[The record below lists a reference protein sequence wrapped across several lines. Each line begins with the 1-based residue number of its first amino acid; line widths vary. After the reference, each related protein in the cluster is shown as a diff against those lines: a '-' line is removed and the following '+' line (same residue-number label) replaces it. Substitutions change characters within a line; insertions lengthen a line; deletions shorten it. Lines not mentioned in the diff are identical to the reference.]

1 MAVCTSPP
9 GSVGTPDLAD
19 QISKLKPGGHLCLFY
34 DKDPAEQM
42 PALVPFIRDGLSLDE
57 QCIYIADDQT
67 LEDLAGH
74 LVNSS
79 IDVAAETESGRLRM
93 LTREHWRQSGELDS
107 SKKAEQVRAFIA
119 AAAAAGYRGVRF
131 AIEMTWILGPDIDSR
146 QLEHWE
152 ASINTL
158 LDPSFPAR
166 VICQYNRS
174 RLSPDVLSAALHTH
188 PDTMVGESIYPNAQ
202 DASRFLA
209 AIVESSDD
217 AIITK
222 DLNGRITSWNQG
234 AERLFGYTAGEV
246 IGKPISLLIPFER
259 LNEEPGILGRV
270 RKGERIDHYETVRR
284 RKDGTLVEISLTVS
298 PVRGNDG
305 RIIGAS
311 KIARNITDRK
321 QAEQALLA
329 GEDRFR
335 AIADNI
341 AQLAW
346 TANQLGEGTWYNRRW
361 YDYTGTTFE
370 QMKGRGWET
379 VQHPDHSERVGA
391 KLKATL
397 QRGDE
402 WEDTFP
408 LRRRDGEYR
417 WFLSRAVPIRDE
429 TGNIR
434 CWFGTNTDITEL
446 REAREELSK
455 SHATLEQRV
464 KERTASLEQAI
475 AQMEEFSYSVSHDLR
490 GPVRAMAGY
499 AQAVI
504 EDYGERLDS
513 RGRDYLDRILRGSAR
528 MQRLIHDVLTYSRLA
543 RCDIQLQAVSLQ
555 RLLPDIIQQYP
566 EMQLP
571 HAEIIIREPL
581 QPVMAHEPSLTQAIS
596 NLLSNGVKFVALGTR
611 PKLQVWTETRQ
622 DKVRLWVEDNGIGIK
637 PEHQRRLFGM
647 FERVHQEKTYDGT
660 GIGLAIVRKAIERM
674 GGAVGVESDGITGSS
689 FWIELPGPPS

>member
-1 MAVCTSPP
+1 
-9 GSVGTPDLAD
+9 
-19 QISKLKPGGHLCLFY
+19 
-34 DKDPAEQM
+34 
-42 PALVPFIRDGLSLDE
+42 
-57 QCIYIADDQT
+57 
-67 LEDLAGH
+67 
-74 LVNSS
+74 
-79 IDVAAETESGRLRM
+79 
-93 LTREHWRQSGELDS
+93 
-107 SKKAEQVRAFIA
+107 
-119 AAAAAGYRGVRF
+119 
-131 AIEMTWILGPDIDSR
+131 
-146 QLEHWE
+146 
-152 ASINTL
+152 
-158 LDPSFPAR
+158 
-166 VICQYNRS
+166 
-174 RLSPDVLSAALHTH
+174 
-188 PDTMVGESIYPNAQ
+188 MVGESIYPNPFYQAPLILNGNGRAHATSNSAVGPPGENGKTKLAQVDWLLAQLQRAREAERLRTEAEGLRRDNEALVQFIESASIALHWVGPDGLIQWANQTELDLLGYTREEFIGRPVAQFHADPEVAEDILRRLGQRERIRDYPARLKTKTGALKEVLIDSNARWEGDRLLHTEYVTRDITAQKAAQ
-202 DASRFLA
+202 DASSFLA
-209 AIVESSDD
+209 SIVESSDD
-217 AIITK
+217 AIIAK
-222 DLNGRITSWNQG
+222 DLDGRITSWNQG
-234 AERLFGYTAGEV
+234 AERLFGYTAAEV
-246 IGKPISLLIPFER
+246 VGKPISLLIPFER
-259 LNEEPGILGRV
+259 LNEEPGILGRL

-311 KIARNITDRK
+311 KIARNISERK
-321 QAEQALLA
+321 QAEEALRA
-329 GEDRFR
+329 GDDRFR
-335 AIADNI
+335 TIADNI

-370 QMKGRGWET
+370 QMMGRGWET
-379 VQHPDHSERVGA
+379 VQHPDHSQRVAA

-397 QRGDE
+397 ERGEE

-408 LRRRDGEYR
+408 LRRHDGEYR

-455 SHATLEQRV
+455 SHDTLEQRV

-513 RGRDYLDRILRGSAR
+513 RGRDYLDRIVRGSAR

-566 EMQLP
+566 EMQPP

-581 QPVMAHEPSLTQAIS
+581 QAVMAHEPSLTQAIS
-596 NLLSNGVKFVALGTR
+596 NLLSNGVKFVALGTG
-611 PKLQVWTETRQ
+611 PKLQVWTEARQ

-647 FERVHQEKTYDGT
+647 FERVHAEKTYDGT

-674 GGAVGVESDGITGSS
+674 GGAVGLESDGITGSS
-689 FWIELPGPPS
+689 FWIELPGTQT